1 MPPSYRNEWFL
12 VGSAD
17 HLLTSDVFGSVLNM
31 GFVLFGHVERSWC
44 LFVNSESVLP
54 VWLHSGLFTW
64 YPGKKHA
71 EASRDIS
78 LHVFVL

>member
-17 HLLTSDVFGSVLNM
+17 NLLTSDVFGSVLNM

-44 LFVNSESVLP
+44 LFVN
-54 VWLHSGLFTW
+54 
-64 YPGKKHA
+64 
-71 EASRDIS
+71 
-78 LHVFVL
+78 